1 MLNKVF
7 KLPVVGKVLKRTVSG
22 KRWLFKVTCLLNAT
36 RPITAKIP
44 KSNPPFTITYHA
56 PLVEAVAVDLG
67 GEILPGCTTVQLLSA
82 FLDEHLPPT
91 LESDDAPGAAP
102 APAARSTVQAMK
114 RKAVVLEDDMSP
126 GGKPMSRK
134 YSQMKTLKLLCNQDK
149 QIQRVL
155 PLDDSMS
162 VAAQQEA

>member
-1 MLNKVF
+1 MVS
-7 KLPVVGKVLKRTVSG
+7 KLLEKGITTDAKATDDGCASG
-22 KRWLFKVTCLLNAT
+22 DDSEA
-36 RPITAKIP
+36 I
-44 KSNPPFTITYHA
+44 
-56 PLVEAVAVDLG
+56 VE
-67 GEILPGCTTVQLLSA
+67 
-82 FLDEHLPPT
+82 
-91 LESDDAPGAAP
+91 
-102 APAARSTVQAMK
+102 MK